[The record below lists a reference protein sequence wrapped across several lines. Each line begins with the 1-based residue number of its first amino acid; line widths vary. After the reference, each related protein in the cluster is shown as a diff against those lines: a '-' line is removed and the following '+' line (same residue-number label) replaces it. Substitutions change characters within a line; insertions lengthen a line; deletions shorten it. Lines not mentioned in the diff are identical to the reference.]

1 MQDVSAEAV
10 MQDESAEAIV
20 APTPAAGTAG
30 PLRAYAD
37 DFAARAA
44 ARAKEPE
51 GLRSLRERAF
61 ARFAE
66 LGFPTMRQ
74 EAWRFTNVGPIA
86 RTTYARATSRAVA
99 AADVAPWLYAGAA
112 HLVFVDGVFAPA
124 LSAAG
129 ELPAGVTFR
138 SLREAIAAGDPAV
151 AHLGRHAGFDDA
163 PFAALN
169 TALFEDG
176 ALLHLARG
184 TVCAQLLQVLFLS
197 TGDPAEPRVSY
208 PRLLVVADEHSS
220 AVLVESY
227 ATVGEGE
234 TLAVPVSELVFGPDA
249 VVDHYRL
256 AQEGPTNAQVGLQ
269 QLHCDRGA
277 HPTSYSVVTGGS
289 LVRQDVRAILD
300 GEGVDAILNGL
311 YLTRGR
317 QHVDHQ
323 MYVEHRAP
331 RCGSHELY
339 KGILEERSRA
349 VFNGLIHVL
358 PGAQKTDAKQTNR
371 NLLLSNE
378 ALVNTNP
385 QLRIFADDVKCT
397 HGSTVGQ
404 LDEEAVFYLR
414 SRGIG
419 EEAAKSLLT
428 YAFARDVIDRIKAP
442 AIRHDLEE
450 LLLARLPK
458 GDVVRQAI

>member
-1 MQDVSAEAV
+1 VSAEAAV
-10 MQDESAEAIV
+10 ASLDGSAVSAV
-20 APTPAAGTAG
+20 AA
-30 PLRAYAD
+30 PLQPYAE
-37 DFAARAA
+37 DFAARAEARESEPA
-44 ARAKEPE
+44 A
-51 GLRSLRERAF
+51 LRELRERAF
-61 ARFAE
+61 ARFVE
-66 LGFPTMRQ
+66 LGFPSMRQ
-74 EAWRFTNVGPIA
+74 EAWRFTNVGPLA
-86 RTTYARATSRAVA
+86 RTAFARATPRPVTAD
-99 AADVAPWLYAGAA
+99 DVAPWIYAGTAY
-112 HLVFVDGVFAPA
+112 LVVVDGVVAPE
-124 LSAAG
+124 LSNLDG
-129 ELPAGVTFR
+129 LPAGVRFR
-138 SLREAIAAGDPAV
+138 SLRAAIAEGDPAIEQ
-151 AHLGRHAGFDDA
+151 LGRHAAFDDA

-176 ALLHLARG
+176 VLLHVARG
-184 TVCAQLLQVLFLS
+184 VVCEKPLQVLFVS
-197 TGDPAEPRVSY
+197 TATADEPRVSY
-208 PRLLVVADEHSS
+208 PRLLVVAEEHSN
-220 AVLVESY
+220 AVLVERY

-234 TLAVPVSELVFGPDA
+234 TLAVAVSELVCGADA
-249 VVDHYRL
+249 VFDHYRL
-256 AQEGPTNAQVGLQ
+256 AQEGATNAQVGLQ
-269 QLHCDRGA
+269 QLYCERGA

-289 LVRQDVRAILD
+289 LVRQDVRAVLD

-323 MYVEHRAP
+323 MLVEHRAP
-331 RCGSHELY
+331 HCGSHELY
-339 KGILEERSRA
+339 KGILEDRSRA

-442 AIRHDLEE
+442 AVRHDLEE